1 MRFKIVAILLLALTT
16 VIFTVGVFV
25 TGNQDSQE
33 PQSPVEGIYSFSS
46 ITNQSGLNLL
56 PISDG
61 DSIRIASDS
70 TFSYFLAAKDSLFA
84 SGTWI
89 KSNGSLIFTYTLPS
103 DTVRTY
109 QITELSDTSL
119 VITEGVVDYAFS
131 RPRALVR
138 SEEVQFAFSL
148 NHIGRGMMGMMVLIV
163 IGYIFSTSR
172 KDINWRQIGVG
183 LGLQFLIAYG
193 VLHVEWVQA
202 MFSWISGLFVAILGY
217 TRDGSLFLF
226 GSLIENETSFGYI
239 FAFQVLPTVI
249 FFSALTSLFY
259 YYGILQKIVYAF
271 AWIMRNTMR
280 LSGAESLA
288 AAGNIFLGQTE
299 SPLLVKPYIAGMT
312 KSELLCLMSGGM
324 ATIAGGVLA
333 AYIGYLGGDVPAQ
346 KIYFA
351 NHLLAAS
358 VMSAPAAIV
367 AAKLLLP
374 ETKEVNRD
382 MHISKTSIGKSWL
395 EAIAN
400 GTTEGLKLAVNV
412 GAMLLVFIAL
422 TYMVNGILGDFIGNI
437 NFGDENNVVS
447 LNNWV
452 VGFTDGQYSQFSL
465 QFILGYTLAP
475 LTWLM
480 GVDDSDIFLVGQLLG
495 EKTIINEF
503 VAYTS
508 MGEMIQNGDFIHK
521 RSAMIATY
529 ILCGFANF
537 ASIGIQIGGIG
548 SLAPSRR
555 SELSKLG
562 FRALVA
568 GTFASLFT
576 AILVSMLT

>member
-1 MRFKIVAILLLALTT
+1 MRFKVIALILLLLTT
-16 VIFTVGVFV
+16 ALFVVGVFV
-25 TGNQDSQE
+25 SDDSE
-33 PQSPVEGIYSFSS
+33 PQQPETFEIPIEGTYSFFG
-46 ITNQSGLNLL
+46 ITNMADSSLL
-56 PISDG
+56 PVQQG
-61 DSIRIASDS
+61 DTIRLNEDS
-70 TFSYFLAAKDSLFA
+70 TFVYYLKAKDVFA
-84 SGTWI
+84 KGSWI
-89 KSNGSLIFTYTLPS
+89 EKDQVLEFTYTAPNDTIRYYRILESS
-103 DTVRTY
+103 DTAL
-109 QITELSDTSL
+109 IISES
-119 VITEGVVDYAFS
+119 GVKYSFQRPKYKPPFIQNREVAFN
-131 RPRALVR
+131 
-138 SEEVQFAFSL
+138 FSI
-148 NHIGRGMMGMMVLIV
+148 NHIGRGLMGMLFLIF

-172 KDINWRQIGVG
+172 KDINWRQIGIG
-183 LGLQFLIAYG
+183 LLLQLIIAVG
-193 VLHVEWVQA
+193 VLHVSWVQD
-202 MFSWISGLFVAILGY
+202 FFEGLSKLFVNILGY
-217 TRDGSLFLF
+217 TWEGSYFLF
-226 GSLIENETSFGYI
+226 GSLVENTDSFGYI

-271 AWIMRNTMR
+271 AWVMRNTMR

-333 AYIGYLGGDVPAQ
+333 AYIGYLGGGNEAQ
-346 KIYFA
+346 EIYFA

-374 ETKEVNRD
+374 ETREVNRE
-382 MHISKTSIGKSWL
+382 MHISKASIGKSWL

-400 GTTEGLKLAVNV
+400 GTTEGLRLAVNV
-412 GAMLLVFIAL
+412 GAMLLVFTAMI
-422 TYMVNGILGDFIGNI
+422 YMVNAILGDFIGAET
-437 NFGDENNVVS
+437 G
-447 LNNWV
+447 LNSWV
-452 VGFTDGQYSQFSL
+452 ASISEGRYDKFSL
-465 QFILGYTLAP
+465 QFILGYGLAP

-480 GVDDSDIFLVGQLLG
+480 GVDGDDIFIVGQLLG
-495 EKTIINEF
+495 EKTILNEF
-503 VAYTS
+503 YAYTS
-508 MGEMIQNGDFIHK
+508 MADMVNNGEFIHK

-548 SLAPSRR
+548 ALAPSRR

-562 FRALVA
+562 VRALLA
-568 GTFASLFT
+568 GTMASLFT
-576 AILVSMLT
+576 AILVGMLT